1 MGEGEQHGTGVTS
14 SAIAGNVSEV
24 DAKSLRMRIG
34 FPIPGP
40 QHAALVASYQPV
52 LDLVR
57 GAAVVRVPGRPGELF
72 LEDWQVTRAA
82 LLGRMA
88 GTLQH
93 LLYLAPSTSRLDG
106 AALCRTLIDHAIH
119 YAWIASD
126 PKERLPRF
134 LRKSY
139 SHAITQ
145 HDRMA
150 ERDIDLLTAELYER
164 YTAYIDANPTGT
176 GKLPQMA
183 RAVDATWL
191 ERVRAAAPAPLQIP
205 SMDEYYHLVYD
216 GFANLDHPSTT
227 GLQTFVHL
235 DSASTAAWVDGEPER
250 DLPSD
255 LRPYWLALWVTCWVL
270 LVSSL
275 SQSRPRLSVVRE
287 AMSRARA
294 LREYDRHGLL
304 LITDGPDG
312 MNIDVVPDANE
323 QVERL
328 AVETRADG

>member
-1 MGEGEQHGTGVTS
+1 
-14 SAIAGNVSEV
+14 
-24 DAKSLRMRIG
+24 MRIA
-34 FPIPGP
+34 FPVPAP
-40 QHAALVASYQPV
+40 HHAALLASYEPIV
-52 LDLVR
+52 ALAR
-57 GAAVVRVPGRPGELF
+57 ESASVRVPGSPGGLF

-119 YAWIASD
+119 YAWIASA

-145 HDRMA
+145 HERMA
-150 ERDIDLLTAELYER
+150 ERKIDLLTPELHER
-164 YTAYIDANPTGT
+164 YTTYLKTHPEGT
-176 GKLPQMA
+176 GKLPRMA
-183 RAVDATWL
+183 QAVDSTWL
-191 ERVRAAAPAPLQIP
+191 ARVRAVAPAPLQMP

-235 DSASTAAWVDGEPER
+235 DPNTSAAWVDGEPER
-250 DLPSD
+250 DLTAD
-255 LRPYWLALWVTCWVL
+255 QRPYWLALWVMCWVL
-270 LVSSL
+270 LVASM
-275 SQSRPRLSVVRE
+275 SQSRPRLSVVQE
-287 AMSRARA
+287 AIRRARA

-304 LITDGPDG
+304 LVTEGPDG
-312 MNIDVVPDANE
+312 MRIDVASDANE
-323 QVERL
+323 HIERL
-328 AVETRADG
+328 ATETRADG